1 MRDNEKKLFKKIFN
15 KIEND
20 SDKKLKSFMKKILS
34 HETGGDQSRSWE
46 NDVYP
51 SIIKQVLKEKP

>member
-15 KIEND
+15 KIENG

-34 HETGGDQSRSWE
+34 HEIGDDQTRSWE
-46 NDVYP
+46 TEVYP
-51 SIIKQVLKEKP
+51 SIIKRVLKD